1 MSGGMY
7 SALLVTAAGDIQ
19 ELTVYSMDA
28 VADIVGDRWVDCLT
42 SSDGMLDFWFGSS
55 AASPQ
60 GAPNRRA
67 TGLLVTTTV
76 FSAGT
81 APLLYGSV
89 LVCSRSSE
97 GRLLGLTSEYREQ
110 LHPPGWLSR
119 WWLRRRF
126 AHPIDRRAWVGL
138 DPSDR
143 DSWLG

>member
-81 APLLYGSV
+81 APLL
-89 LVCSRSSE
+89 
-97 GRLLGLTSEYREQ
+97 EQ
-110 LHPPGWLSR
+110 
-119 WWLRRRF
+119 
-126 AHPIDRRAWVGL
+126 
-138 DPSDR
+138 
-143 DSWLG
+143 